1 MANVKKWK
9 RPGRASIWRHD
20 YLDAGGIR
28 RRKTFK
34 TKEAAEDF
42 AARTVLEGRQH
53 LTPTVDPDITVAA
66 YAEHWLSAHPAKQG
80 TIETYRKH
88 LDLYLLPRVGTKP
101 LRDLRRPLIKAVLTE
116 RKAALE
122 ARGCEAKA
130 TIRLTLAAIRK
141 MLASAVSD
149 EVVTANPAAGLAR
162 ELGLRKAPR
171 RRPDEEE
178 VPAGEERD
186 SKAFTRAERDI
197 FLRTAQEEDRWCWR
211 MWTVQVLTGLR
222 PGELY
227 ALTEADL
234 LLDQA
239 PPKGPQVRVSKTLSD
254 NGKRV
259 EPSTKGNEVRMVDLS
274 AAAVDTLRAHLA
286 WRKQEKLRRGWRDMP
301 TPLFFAPDGRYILP
315 CDVRKRMYAVLEA
328 AGLPHRSP
336 HAFRHTYATIALGA
350 GHDVYYVAKQ
360 LGHKDINLTFA
371 TYTAGDHGSRPGA
384 LNDLDPPSA
393 VTNL

>member
-239 PPKGPQVRVSKTLSD
+239 PPKGPQVRVSKT
-254 NGKRV
+254 
-259 EPSTKGNEVRMVDLS
+259 STRCGRTSLGGSRRSS
-274 AAAVDTLRAHLA
+274 AAAGATCRHHFSSPRTAATFCRATCGSGCT
-286 WRKQEKLRRGWRDMP
+286 QCLRRR
-301 TPLFFAPDGRYILP
+301 
-315 CDVRKRMYAVLEA
+315 
-328 AGLPHRSP
+328 
-336 HAFRHTYATIALGA
+336 AFHTGRHTRSGTP
-350 GHDVYYVAKQ
+350 
-360 LGHKDINLTFA
+360 T
-371 TYTAGDHGSRPGA
+371 RPS
-384 LNDLDPPSA
+384 PSA
-393 VTNL
+393 RGTMCTT